1 MLIDPLKGKPTH
13 TVCIQNERRATTLIC
28 LLINQITI
36 FTVTIYLHTFSDF
49 LRTALCHLTAAPRR
63 FRPGVKT
70 NQFPLQY
77 RWAFL
82 PRACLSLAL
91 PHGAASVGFRWLI
104 IYSHAGPFT
113 SVRLPPRW
121 CRSWVITV
129 TAAGPNR
136 INKRCRTENS
146 RYWLCRRQRIVAV
159 LGNCA
164 PI

>member
-49 LRTALCHLTAAPRR
+49 LRTALCHLTAAPHR

-91 PHGAASVGFRWLI
+91 PHGAE
-104 IYSHAGPFT
+104 T
-113 SVRLPPRW
+113 
-121 CRSWVITV
+121 
-129 TAAGPNR
+129 
-136 INKRCRTENS
+136 K
-146 RYWLCRRQRIVAV
+146 
-159 LGNCA
+159 
-164 PI
+164 